1 MNLNILYKQ
10 ALNNYMKN
18 TIDKLNQRI
27 LDISINHKLSHLG
40 SCFTAL
46 PLIYKIYNEKKHQDK
61 FVLSSGHAGLA
72 LYVVLE
78 HFYGV
83 DAEHLLETYGIHPER
98 TLENFIDV
106 STGSLGLGITI
117 ATGIALANSDIKVY
131 CLISD
136 GESAEGSIWEAL
148 RFIDEKEIKNIE
160 IHVNVNGWAAYKPVD
175 SEKLTQRLK
184 LFLPSINIH
193 YTDVNEIIQFETP
206 LAAHYVAANTN
217 MKIK

>member
-1 MNLNILYKQ
+1 
-10 ALNNYMKN
+10 MKN

-27 LDISINHKLSHLG
+27 LEISINHKLSHLG

-46 PLIYKIYNEKKHQDK
+46 PLIYEIYNKKKPQDK

-78 HFYGV
+78 HFHDV
-83 DAEHLLETYGIHPER
+83 DAEHLLEKHGIHPER
-98 TLENFIDV
+98 DLENFIDV
-106 STGSLGLGITI
+106 STGSLGLGITV
-117 ATGIALANSDIKVY
+117 ATGMALANSNRRVY
-131 CLISD
+131 CVISD

-148 RFIDEKEIKNIE
+148 RFIDEKQIKNIE
-160 IHVNVNGWAAYKPVD
+160 VHANINGWAAYKPVD
-175 SEKLTQRLK
+175 SDKLAQRLK

-193 YTDVNEIIQFETP
+193 YTDVNKIIQFETP
-206 LAAHYVAANTN
+206 LAAHYVTANNN